1 MESIEMLE
9 QDIIEKFAEINK
21 MAQQVFEEG
30 YLALEPFLQA
40 KQNELTQIL
49 IKIDNAKNALG

>member
-1 MESIEMLE
+1 MNSIEILE
-9 QDIIEKFAEINK
+9 QDRLDKIAEINK

-30 YLALEPFLQA
+30 YSALEPFLQA

-49 IKIDNAKNALG
+49 IKIAVSKEALG

>member
-1 MESIEMLE
+1 MNSIEILE
-9 QDIIEKFAEINK
+9 QDRFDKIAEINK

-30 YLALEPFLQA
+30 YSALEPFLQA

-49 IKIDNAKNALG
+49 IKIAASKEALG

>member
-1 MESIEMLE
+1 MLE
-9 QDIIEKFAEINK
+9 QDIIDKIAEINK